1 MRIMTKNTC
10 AAVLL
15 LLLVAAVAALPE
27 RQWSSSSA
35 PLKRAE
41 VSYFYVTPQVVAEGQ
56 AVEFILGM
64 KNAGNT
70 PLTVEPV
77 VELRSAG
84 QVVERLGFVPVRLE
98 VGQNLSIVRGY
109 IAALPP
115 GNYRAVLKL
124 YSNGTLFASK
134 EASLGVIT
142 GIRREF
148 ALKNESPGIRFTFH
162 PVLIEGKPGSACAFS
177 FEVANPSAETV
188 ALTASLGGLPERW
201 VSIKPR
207 AVSIPTGETAGINVA
222 VSVPESALPGEHA
235 AVLRL
240 EGSEEAALGFL
251 FRILPYP
258 ERLELPA
265 VMRRVY
271 AEAGRGRVQVELEV
285 ENSGREAELIELI
298 EEVPEGR
305 IIPGSPKPQVEG
317 RRLIWRFRQV
327 DPYETRMAEYEI
339 AGIDNLSEFTRWT
352 FFQMNIYYKHGVEEL
367 EFSGGGATY
376 ALPGGM
382 AEVVIKLANPT
393 PEAMNV
399 SVELLPPE
407 HWVAPPP
414 VSVLLLPGEEKEMS
428 FEVRVPADVQPGSYT
443 LTAVVR
449 GRRGEI
455 SQPLTIVVQEKRER
469 NLRGLAAALLGLGAV
484 ALLVY
489 ALKLIYRRKTRRRE
503 LVKAVGRI
511 RRSMEEER

>member
-1 MRIMTKNTC
+1 
-10 AAVLL
+10 
-15 LLLVAAVAALPE
+15 
-27 RQWSSSSA
+27 
-35 PLKRAE
+35 
-41 VSYFYVTPQVVAEGQ
+41 
-56 AVEFILGM
+56 
-64 KNAGNT
+64 
-70 PLTVEPV
+70 
-77 VELRSAG
+77 
-84 QVVERLGFVPVRLE
+84 
-98 VGQNLSIVRGY
+98 
-109 IAALPP
+109 
-115 GNYRAVLKL
+115 
-124 YSNGTLFASK
+124 
-134 EASLGVIT
+134 
-142 GIRREF
+142 
-148 ALKNESPGIRFTFH
+148 
-162 PVLIEGKPGSACAFS
+162 
-177 FEVANPSAETV
+177 
-188 ALTASLGGLPERW
+188 
-201 VSIKPR
+201 
-207 AVSIPTGETAGINVA
+207 
-222 VSVPESALPGEHA
+222 
-235 AVLRL
+235 
-240 EGSEEAALGFL
+240 
-251 FRILPYP
+251 
-258 ERLELPA
+258 
-265 VMRRVY
+265 
-271 AEAGRGRVQVELEV
+271 
-285 ENSGREAELIELI
+285 
-298 EEVPEGR
+298 
-305 IIPGSPKPQVEG
+305 
-317 RRLIWRFRQV
+317 
-327 DPYETRMAEYEI
+327 
-339 AGIDNLSEFTRWT
+339 
-352 FFQMNIYYKHGVEEL
+352 MNIYYKHGVEEL